1 MSQEINVETPRSSRI
16 SRVQKSGSLSSKSFE
31 DPGNNLQP
39 LRLKPK
45 DAEYLQ
51 DSWKV
56 FLERSGGL
64 EGAGKEFYILLFEK
78 EPELKKL
85 FQVPEMSQSAAFM
98 RAISRYV
105 SLLAQPEQLKTAIEM
120 LAFMHVNLDISET
133 SIFAFAESL
142 LECVED
148 QLHDW
153 DPSEVE
159 QVMVLLTDLTTY
171 IGRVIAS
178 VKESGNEVQS
188 LLRNSW
194 LAAQERNMQPTRNA
208 AAETDHL
215 DFIPD
220 EDDDL
225 MTDSWDKAEEK
236 TEKAMI
242 TNEQKT
248 PKKASADDTPKTNVG
263 STLPTSFQEMFQINA
278 AVMGFSRSSS
288 TWMPVVLDS
297 VERIVLHVTS
307 AERIKE
313 ETMLLALRLNN
324 FPPGA
329 VNLSEFKSCLLA
341 ALRSTLP
348 QVWTPKHEE
357 AWMWLWDNVVRSVNQ
372 VVERT
377 KPYENAL
384 AEAYDSFSA
393 SRFRKIQKEFFTAF
407 FDIAPIGQNYFKQS
421 LTRLLF
427 IADKV
432 LSFSL
437 EILKQPKKMVSKM
450 SALGLKHVGFGIPT
464 DLFTPFITACIQVF
478 RKHCPKAAASE
489 AFEWAVILVS
499 VVLVRA
505 IKEGSTVVMTAINAN
520 NVKALQKA
528 VGAAPRGERTTMLLH
543 IQVGDQFISP
553 FVWALENGSETICT
567 AMLKDLLII
576 RADRA
581 KYYYG
586 AEELF
591 QRHPDIVKRLTDRT
605 SALLRTLLDGLVWR
619 SYRTEANGTKR
630 RVNYFVKYMLQDEKG
645 KFSSAIKWISAAGD
659 PSIVS
664 HPVVDVNIEL
674 LWAGVVRRQ
683 FIVSRM
689 WNIVN
694 LLIFICGQEIM
705 PATISYYGASTEL
718 YSLTFFFRMF
728 SYIVGMGRLLMLQ
741 LHRVWIWSRDTMR
754 RIIADIDTDGNGEI
768 DWEEMKEALS
778 RFKDT
783 VKTEIRKALKV
794 LRNDD
799 DMEEVDASKKD
810 LANQEKN
817 TYNRISFT
825 VMLMLVLMM
834 ILEPM
839 LRCAHSPDWP
849 TDQCPEATQEIVYW
863 YSVCGMI
870 AMIVHWLLLIDMTI
884 FSTQLSAFLLVVGH
898 VLGEVKQF
906 LTALTFLLL
915 LFGSTISILCDRQ
928 CGDDGGDF
936 NDMWNAIIS
945 LFSITVGLYQGDFR
959 EIQSDP
965 MLLTMIYL
973 FLLVSVVLLL
983 NLLIA
988 QLNQTYEYINKDVL
1002 GFARLN
1008 RASLVV
1014 DAMASCPKAKWK
1026 SFINDLRLEDKREFD
1041 EGDLG
1046 LAGCI
1051 QSYEPSGL
1059 HRQNE
1064 EPIKRYGGTTAPEAP
1079 WPEEKQKHGA
1089 LVEDTPDA
1097 RLAHI
1102 EHLLEKALLR
1112 QGKDFGGGI
1121 GGSGAGSSA
1130 SQMSSA
1136 GLSGSSI
1143 GADSH
1148 LSSHHSS
1155 EEESP

>member
-1 MSQEINVETPRSSRI
+1 M
-16 SRVQKSGSLSSKSFE
+16 KSNTTSGSSKSFE
-31 DPGNNLQP
+31 DAVALQP
-39 LRLKPK
+39 LRLKAK
-45 DAEYLQ
+45 DAEFLQ
-51 DSWKV
+51 DAWSD
-56 FLERSGGL
+56 FLKRCGGI
-64 EGAGKEFYILLFEK
+64 EMAGRDFYQLLFEK

-85 FQVPEMSQSAAFM
+85 FAQVPEMAQHAAFM
-98 RAISRYV
+98 RAMSRYIQ
-105 SLLAQPEQLKTAIEM
+105 LLTQPDQLKIAIEM
-120 LAFMHVNLDISET
+120 LAFTHVNLDISET
-133 SIFAFAESL
+133 GIFAFAESL
-142 LECVED
+142 LECVEVHLSDWESD
-148 QLHDW
+148 Q
-153 DPSEVE
+153 VE
-159 QVMVLLTDLTTY
+159 KVMVHLTELTTY
-171 IGRVIAS
+171 IGRVIAL
-178 VKESGNEVQS
+178 VKESGSEVQI
-188 LLRNSW
+188 LLKSSW
-194 LAAQERNMQPTRNA
+194 TQAQQRNMQPTSPT

-215 DFIPD
+215 ENHDD
-220 EDDDL
+220 EEFTL
-225 MTDSWDKAEEK
+225 THSFEVMEQMEKEKDKG
-236 TEKAMI
+236 
-242 TNEQKT
+242 QGLVDKT
-248 PKKASADDTPKTNVG
+248 PKRASADDTPKTNKDMT

-278 AVMGFSRSSS
+278 AVMGFSRGSN

-297 VERIVLHVTS
+297 VERIVLHINS
-307 AERIKE
+307 GLRIKE
-313 ETMLLALRLNN
+313 ETFLLALRLNN
-324 FPPGA
+324 FPSGS
-329 VNLSEFKSCLLA
+329 VNLSDFKSCLLA

-348 QVWTPKHEE
+348 QLWTPKHEE
-357 AWMWLWDNVVRSVNQ
+357 AWTFLWDNVVKSVTQ
-372 VVERT
+372 AMERT
-377 KPYENAL
+377 KPYEAAL
-384 AEAYDSFSA
+384 SQAYESFTPG
-393 SRFRKIQKEFFTAF
+393 RFRKIQKEFFTSF
-407 FDIAPIGQNYFKQS
+407 FELAPIGQNYFKQS

-432 LSFSL
+432 LTYSL
-437 EILKQPKKMVSKM
+437 EILKQPKKMVSEM

-464 DLFTPFITACIQVF
+464 DLFTPFITGCIRVF
-478 RKHCPKAAASE
+478 RRHCPKEEAKE
-489 AFEWAVILVS
+489 AFEWAVILVG

-520 NVKALQKA
+520 NVKSLQKA
-528 VGAAPRGERTTMLLH
+528 LAAAPRGERATWLLH

-553 FVWALENGSETICT
+553 FLWALENGSETICN
-567 AMLKDLLII
+567 AMLKDLLKI

-581 KYYYG
+581 RYYYG
-586 AEELF
+586 AEDLF
-591 QRHPDIVKRLTDRT
+591 QRHPDVVKRLTDRT
-605 SALLRTLLDGLVWR
+605 TDLLRTLLDGLVWR
-619 SYRTEANGTKR
+619 SYRTESNGTRR

-659 PSIVS
+659 PGIVS

-694 LLIFICGQEIM
+694 LVIFIMGQEIL
-705 PATISYYGASTEL
+705 PASVRVHGGDPTI
-718 YSLTFFFRMF
+718 YSCIFACRMF
-728 SYIVGMGRLLMLQ
+728 SYIIGMGRLMMLQ

-783 VKTEIRKALKV
+783 VKGEIRKALKV

-799 DMEEVDASKKD
+799 DMEEVNASKKD

-825 VMLMLVLMM
+825 VMLMLILMI

-839 LRCAHSPDWP
+839 LACANAPDWP
-849 TDQCPEATQEIVYW
+849 TDQCPEATQETHYW

-959 EIQSDP
+959 EIQPDP

-988 QLNQTYEYINKDVL
+988 QLNQTYEYINKDVI

-1026 SFINDLRLEDKREFD
+1026 SFVADLRLDEKREFD

-1046 LAGCI
+1046 LSGCI
-1051 QSYEPSGL
+1051 QSHEPSGL

-1079 WPEEKQKHGA
+1079 WPEERLRRSA
-1089 LVEDTPDA
+1089 MLEDTPDA

-1102 EHLLEKALLR
+1102 EYLLEKALRR
-1112 QGKDFGGGI
+1112 QGKEVAGGHS
-1121 GGSGAGSSA
+1121 GSGASSA
-1130 SQMSSA
+1130 SMMSS
-1136 GLSGSSI
+1136 SNGSSSV
-1143 GADSH
+1143 GHSSMV
-1148 LSSHHSS
+1148 SSHHSS
-1155 EEESP
+1155 EEEDFTP

>member
-1 MSQEINVETPRSSRI
+1 M
-16 SRVQKSGSLSSKSFE
+16 SSKSFE
-31 DPGNNLQP
+31 QDGQAIQP

-45 DAEYLQ
+45 DAEFLQ
-51 DSWKV
+51 ESWKL
-56 FLERSGGL
+56 FLNRAGGL
-64 EGAGKEFYILLFEK
+64 EPAGQEFYRLLFEK

-85 FQVPEMSQSAAFM
+85 FKVPEMSQQAAFM
-98 RAISRYV
+98 RAMTRYV
-105 SLLAQPEQLKTAIEM
+105 SLLAQPEQLRTAIEM

-133 SIFAFAESL
+133 GIFAFSESL

-148 QLHDW
+148 QVTDW
-153 DPSEVE
+153 DPTDVE
-159 QVMVLLTDLTTY
+159 RVMVLLTDLTGY
-171 IGRVIAS
+171 IGKVIAAA
-178 VKESGNEVQS
+178 KESSSEVQT
-188 LLRNSW
+188 LLRSSW
-194 LAAQERNMQPTRNA
+194 LQAQERNMQPTKTKE
-208 AAETDHL
+208 AETDHL
-215 DFIPD
+215 DFVPD
-220 EDDDL
+220 DSF
-225 MTDSWDKAEEK
+225 TDSFDKSGEK
-236 TEKAMI
+236 QNLPGLSTE
-242 TNEQKT
+242 KT
-248 PKKASADDTPKTNVG
+248 PKKAMAADDTPKTNGG

-278 AVMGFSRSSS
+278 AVMGYSRSSS

-297 VERIVLHVTS
+297 VERIVLHVNS
-307 AERIKE
+307 GGRIKE
-313 ETMLLALRLNN
+313 ETMLLALRLNL

-329 VNLSEFKSCLLA
+329 VSLSEFKSCLLA

-357 AWMWLWDNVVRSVNQ
+357 AWTWLWDNVVRSVNQ
-372 VVERT
+372 YTERT
-377 KPYENAL
+377 KPYEHAL
-384 AEAYDSFSA
+384 SQAYGSFSA
-393 SRFRKIQKEFFTAF
+393 GKFRKIQKEFFTAF
-407 FDIAPIGQNYFKQS
+407 FEIAPVGQNYFKQS

-432 LSFSL
+432 LIFSL
-437 EILKQPKKMVSKM
+437 EILRQPKKMVSEM

-464 DLFTPFITACIQVF
+464 DLFTPFITACIKVF
-478 RKHCPKAAASE
+478 RKFCPKDQASE
-489 AFEWAVILVS
+489 AFEWALILVG

-505 IKEGSTVVMTAINAN
+505 IQEGSTVVMTAINAN
-520 NVKALQKA
+520 NEKALQKA
-528 VGAAPRGERTTMLLH
+528 LAAAPRGERATWLLH

-553 FVWALENGSETICT
+553 FVWALENGSENICR

-619 SYRTEANGTKR
+619 SYRTESNGTKR

-694 LLIFICGQEIM
+694 LLIFIFGQEIM
-705 PATISYYGASTEL
+705 PATIRFYGGSTQL

-783 VKTEIRKALKV
+783 VKGEIRKALKV
-794 LRNDD
+794 LRNDED
-799 DMEEVDASKKD
+799 VEEMDTSKKD

-834 ILEPM
+834 FLEPM
-839 LRCAHSPDWP
+839 LRCANSPDWP
-849 TDQCPEATQEIVYW
+849 TDQCPEATAEIFYW

-928 CGDDGGDF
+928 CGDDGGNF

-959 EIQSDP
+959 EIQGDP

-1026 SFINDLRLEDKREFD
+1026 SFITELRLDEKREFD

-1051 QSYEPSGL
+1051 QSHEPSGL
-1059 HRQNE
+1059 TRQNE
-1064 EPIKRYGGTTAPEAP
+1064 EPIKRYGGTTASEAP
-1079 WPEEKQKHGA
+1079 WPEERQKRTNDGA
-1089 LVEDTPDA
+1089 EDNPDV

-1102 EHLLEKALLR
+1102 EYLLEKALRRKGLEV
-1112 QGKDFGGGI
+1112 GTGGQH
-1121 GGSGAGSSA
+1121 S
-1130 SQMSSA
+1130 SSA
-1136 GLSGSSI
+1136 GHSSRSMLSSGGTASSA
-1143 GADSH
+1143 GQSSQP
-1148 LSSHHSS
+1148 SSHHSS
-1155 EEESP
+1155 DEEMSP